1 MQNIIILHLQ
11 CSVCDYDVACVVRLQ
26 KHMAVKHMAHRK
38 WPGKDTA
45 VKFPTQPQMRH
56 RGGADETQEQRRDT

>member
-1 MQNIIILHLQ
+1 M
-11 CSVCDYDVACVVRLQ
+11 CDSDVACVVRLQ

-45 VKFPTQPQMRH
+45 VKFPTQPQRRH
-56 RGGADETQEQRRDT
+56 RGGAEERHLTQDTVEEETA